1 MKKIVVLAP
10 TGQVGFELM
19 RALSPIGEVVAVSRQ
34 DVDFSHLDKLSER
47 LLAIKPDVIVNATA
61 YTAVDKAESEP
72 EQAFLINE
80 KLPLTLAKIANE
92 QNALLVH
99 YSSDYVYKGD
109 GENFWQENDPVA
121 PLSVYGQSKLAG
133 DNAIMENCQNYL
145 IFRTSWVYAA
155 RGHNFMKTMIKL
167 AQSKESLNVVND
179 QIGSPTPARLI
190 ADVSAIAIVK
200 MLASDDKAKLS
211 GVYHLA
217 PQGTTSW
224 YGYAGEIFKLARQ
237 ANIELALKDENF
249 QGIPTE
255 SYPTPAKRP
264 KNSRLNVS
272 KLERTFDLIMPTW
285 QNQLQPTF
293 NEWHSYQV

>member
-10 TGQVGFELM
+10 TGQVGFELV
-19 RALSPIGEVVAVSRQ
+19 RALSPIGEVVAIGRKE
-34 DVDFSHLDKLSER
+34 VDFSNLDELSER
-47 LLAIKPDVIVNATA
+47 LLVIKPDVIVNAAA

-80 KLPLTLAKIANE
+80 KLPLTLATIVHK

-109 GENFWQENDPVA
+109 GENLWQENDPVA

-167 AQSKESLNVVND
+167 AQSKESLGVVND

-200 MLASDDKAKLS
+200 MLASQNKAKLS

-224 YGYAGEIFKLARQ
+224 YGYAGEIFRVARN
-237 ANIELALKDENF
+237 AGVDLALKDENF
-249 QGIPTE
+249 HGIPTE

-272 KLERTFDLIMPTW
+272 KLEQTFDLTMPTW
-285 QNQLQPTF
+285 QNQLQLTF
-293 NEWHSYQV
+293 DEWYFYQF

>member
-1 MKKIVVLAP
+1 MKKIVILAP
-10 TGQVGFELM
+10 KGQVGFELV
-19 RALSPIGEVVAVSRQ
+19 RTLSPIGEVVAVSRQ

-47 LLAIKPDVIVNATA
+47 LLAIKPDVIVNAAA

-80 KLPLTLAKIANE
+80 KLPLTLAKITNE

-133 DNAIMENCQNYL
+133 DNAIMENSQNYL

-190 ADVSAIAIVK
+190 ADVSVITIVK
-200 MLASDDKAKLS
+200 MLASDDKTRLS

-224 YGYAGEIFKLARQ
+224 YGYASEIFKLARQ
-237 ANIELALKDENF
+237 ANMDLALKDESF

-272 KLERTFDLIMPTW
+272 KLEQTFDLTMPTW
-285 QNQLQPTF
+285 QNQLQLTF
-293 NEWHSYQV
+293 DEWYCYQV

>member
-10 TGQVGFELM
+10 TGQVGFELV
-19 RALSPIGEVVAVSRQ
+19 RALSPIGEVVAIGRKE
-34 DVDFSHLDKLSER
+34 VDFSNLDELSER
-47 LLAIKPDVIVNATA
+47 LLAIKPDVIVNAAA

-80 KLPLTLAKIANE
+80 KLPLTLATIVHK

-109 GENFWQENDPVA
+109 GEKFWQEDDPVA

-133 DNAIMENCQNYL
+133 DNAIIENCQNYL

-167 AQSKESLNVVND
+167 AQSKESLSVVND

-200 MLASDDKAKLS
+200 MLASQNKAKLS

-224 YGYAGEIFKLARQ
+224 YGYADEIFRVARN
-237 ANIELALKDENF
+237 AGVDLALKDENF
-249 QGIPTE
+249 HGIPTE

-272 KLERTFDLIMPTW
+272 KLEQTFDLTMPTW
-285 QNQLQPTF
+285 QNQLQLTF
-293 NEWHSYQV
+293 DEWYFYQF

>member
-1 MKKIVVLAP
+1 MKNIVLLAP
-10 TGQVGFELM
+10 TGQVGFELN
-19 RALSPIGEVVAVSRQ
+19 RALSPLGKVIAIGRGQ
-34 DVDFSHLDKLSER
+34 VDFTNLSE
-47 LLAIKPDVIVNATA
+47 LMAMIENVNPDIIVNASA

-72 EQAFLINE
+72 EQAFLLNAE
-80 KLPLTLAKIANE
+80 LPKQLAKLANTLG
-92 QNALLVH
+92 ALLVH

-109 GENFWQENDPVA
+109 GENFWQENNPVA

-167 AQSKESLNVVND
+167 AQSKENLNVVND

-200 MLASDDKAKLS
+200 MLTSDDKAKLS

-237 ANIELALKDENF
+237 ANMELALKDENF
-249 QGIPTE
+249 HGIPTE

-264 KNSRLNVS
+264 KNSRLNV
-272 KLERTFDLIMPTW
+272 KKIEQTFDLTLPTW
-285 QNQLQPTF
+285 QSQLELTF
-293 NEWHSYQV
+293 AEWLEYQD

>member
-1 MKKIVVLAP
+1 MKNIVLLAP
-10 TGQVGFELM
+10 TGQVGFELN
-19 RALSPIGEVVAVSRQ
+19 RALSPLGKVIAIGRGQ
-34 DVDFSHLDKLSER
+34 VDFTNLSE
-47 LLAIKPDVIVNATA
+47 LMAMIKNVNPDIIVNASA

-72 EQAFLINE
+72 EQAFLLNAE
-80 KLPLTLAKIANE
+80 LPKQLAKLANTLG
-92 QNALLVH
+92 ALLVH

-121 PLSVYGQSKLAG
+121 PLSVYGQAKLAG
-133 DNAIMENCQNYL
+133 DNAIAEHCQNYL

-167 AQSKESLNVVND
+167 AQTKESLNVVND

-190 ADVSAIAIVK
+190 ADVSAIAI
-200 MLASDDKAKLS
+200 AKTLQDTTGGLS

-237 ANIELALKDENF
+237 ANMELALKDENF
-249 QGIPTE
+249 HGIPTE

-272 KLERTFDLIMPTW
+272 KLEQAFDLVMPTW
-285 QNQLQPTF
+285 QNQLQLTF
-293 NEWHSYQV
+293 NEWYSYQI